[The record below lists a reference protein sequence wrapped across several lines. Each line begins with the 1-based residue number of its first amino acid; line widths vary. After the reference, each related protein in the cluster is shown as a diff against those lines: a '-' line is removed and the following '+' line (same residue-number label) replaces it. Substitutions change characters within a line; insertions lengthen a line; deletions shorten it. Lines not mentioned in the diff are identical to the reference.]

1 MGRYLDA
8 GVNVADWNGSTALVV
23 IDVQKGFDDATYWGP
38 RNNPDCE
45 PNVERL
51 IAAWRHQGWP
61 IVFVR
66 HDSPMPSS
74 PLAKGSPGNAF
85 KSVVTG
91 SPDLLVTKDVHSAFH
106 GSPDLDVWLRKHRIT
121 GLAICGIQTNTCC
134 ETTARVGS
142 DLGYDILFVE
152 DATHTFD
159 IITPMHKVY
168 RAREIA
174 RYSSLT
180 IGAAFGRV
188 VLTSELVDD

>member
-1 MGRYLDA
+1 M
-8 GVNVADWNGSTALVV
+8 VADWNGSTALVV

-38 RNNPDCE
+38 RNNHDCE
-45 PNVERL
+45 TNVERL
-51 IAAWRHQGWP
+51 IVAWRDQGWP

-66 HDSPMPSS
+66 HDSKTPSS
-74 PLAKGSPGNAF
+74 PLSKGSPGNAF
-85 KSVVTG
+85 KPVVKG
-91 SPDLLVTKDVHSAFH
+91 DPDLLVIKDVHSAFH
-106 GSPDLDVWLRKHRIT
+106 GSPDLDGWLRKHRIT
-121 GLAICGIQTNTCC
+121 GLAIAGIQTNLCC

-142 DLGYDILFVE
+142 DLGYDVLFVE

-159 IITPMHKVY
+159 IITPTHKVY

-180 IGAAFGRV
+180 IDKAFGRV